1 MHRYFRWPLAALSLC
16 LALCLA
22 LSLPVVAQEYRSP
35 ADRPVSRPAA
45 VTEPLEPPTPPAA
58 EAVAPAELGDLP
70 PEERAKYRL
79 HPGDVI
85 MISVWRE
92 QELTLETSVRPDG
105 GISFP
110 LAGDIHVAG
119 LSVEE
124 VRQQIAARLEEFIPD
139 PEVSVV
145 ARQLLGNVVFVVGRV
160 ARPGEFPI
168 RGRVDVLQALAIAGG
183 TTTFADL
190 DNMRVLRRDAEGVQ
204 SALRFDYSDVVK
216 GKRLDQN
223 ILLQPGDTVV
233 VP

>member
-1 MHRYFRWPLAALSLC
+1 MPLKPPGPLT
-16 LALCLA
+16 ALCLA
-22 LSLPVVAQEYRSP
+22 LVLTSSPGWAREPIRSP
-35 ADRPVSRPAA
+35 ADRPISRPAGI
-45 VTEPLEPPTPPAA
+45 TEPMGPPTPPPP
-58 EAVAPAELGDLP
+58 EAVVPAELGDLP
-70 PEERAKYRL
+70 AEERAKYRL
-79 HPGDVI
+79 HPGDTI

-124 VRQQIAARLEEFIPD
+124 VRQQIAKRLEEFIPD
-139 PEVSVV
+139 PEVAVI
-145 ARQLLGNVVFVVGRV
+145 ARQLLGNVVYVVGRV
-160 ARPGEFPI
+160 ALPGEFPI

-190 DNMRVLRRDAEGVQ
+190 DDMRILRRDAEGVQ
-204 SALRFDYSDVVK
+204 KALEFDYSDVVR

-223 ILLQPGDTVV
+223 ILLQPGDTVI

>member
-1 MHRYFRWPLAALSLC
+1 MG
-16 LALCLA
+16 
-22 LSLPVVAQEYRSP
+22 
-35 ADRPVSRPAA
+35 
-45 VTEPLEPPTPPAA
+45 PPALPPVA
-58 EAVAPAELGDLP
+58 PPAPAELSDLP
-70 PEERAKYRL
+70 AEERPRYLL
-79 HPGDVI
+79 HPGDTI
-85 MISVWRE
+85 LISVWRE

-124 VRQQIAARLEEFIPD
+124 VRQQIAQRLEEFIPD
-139 PEVSVV
+139 PEVAVI
-145 ARQLLGNVVFVVGRV
+145 ARQLLGNVVYVVGRV
-160 ARPGEFPI
+160 ARPGEFPL

-190 DNMRVLRRDAEGVQ
+190 DDMRILRRDAAGVQ
-204 SALRFDYSDVVK
+204 KALRFDYSDVVR
-216 GKRLDQN
+216 GRRLEQN

>member
-1 MHRYFRWPLAALSLC
+1 MHVQSPGPLAALALTLTLWAAPG
-16 LALCLA
+16 LAQDR
-22 LSLPVVAQEYRSP
+22 PVP
-35 ADRPVSRPAA
+35 PPPVSRPAG
-45 VTEPLEPPTPPAA
+45 VTEPMRPPALPPVTPPA
-58 EAVAPAELGDLP
+58 PAEISDLP
-70 PEERAKYRL
+70 AEERPRYRL
-79 HPGDVI
+79 HPGDTI
-85 MISVWRE
+85 LISVWRE

-124 VRQQIAARLEEFIPD
+124 VRQQIAQRLEEFIPD
-139 PEVSVV
+139 PEVAVI
-145 ARQLLGNVVFVVGRV
+145 ARQLLGNVVYVVGRV
-160 ARPGEFPI
+160 ARPGEFPL

-190 DNMRVLRRDAEGVQ
+190 DDMRILRRDAEGVQ
-204 SALRFDYSDVVK
+204 KALEFDYSDVVR
-216 GKRLDQN
+216 GRRLGQN